1 MENRIYIKNKLS
13 EIIKDEKIVETL
25 EKNIYNYIIEY
36 CKNNNITQNFKNSN
50 FKQLYIQ
57 KSKQIYFNLKKDSY
71 VNNQQI
77 YKLIENKKILLENL
91 PNYSYKQLYPLK
103 WKKFNKDLE
112 ILNKDISAFD
122 KEVTTTDQFKCQKCK
137 QSKCCY
143 TQFQI
148 RSSDEP
154 MTSFITCLACG
165 NNWRE

>member
-1 MENRIYIKNKLS
+1 MDTRDNIKTKLNEVIDDTKVVEN
-13 EIIKDEKIVETL
+13 L
-25 EKNIYNYIIEY
+25 EKNIYDYVIQY
-36 CKNNNITQNFKNSN
+36 CKDNNIIQNFKNSN

-57 KSKQIYFNLKKDSY
+57 KSRQIYFNLKKDSY

-91 PNYSYKQLYPLK
+91 TNYSYKQLYPLK

-112 ILNKDISAFD
+112 ILNKDVSDFD
-122 KEVTTTDQFKCQKCK
+122 KEITTTDQFKCTKCK
-137 QSKCCY
+137 KSKCCY